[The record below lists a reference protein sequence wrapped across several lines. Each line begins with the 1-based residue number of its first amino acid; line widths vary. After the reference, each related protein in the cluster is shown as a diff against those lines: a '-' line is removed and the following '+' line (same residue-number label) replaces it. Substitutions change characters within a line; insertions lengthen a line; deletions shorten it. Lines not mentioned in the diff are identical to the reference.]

1 MQFKNNTKQRNTS
14 IQGLRSFKDTL
25 PKNLKKI
32 INKKGHIY
40 SETLSNWKYLV
51 GNELF
56 KVCFPKTFKNSNRFG
71 VSTLVVM
78 VKRGHEVDVEYSK
91 KNILDKMNNFFG
103 YDVVE
108 KLKFISFDDEQK
120 TNSSNET
127 KSNNVAISKY
137 RDKIIILGSFSNLN
151 AEEIKRITVGNKD
164 AKITIIAF
172 ESLTCSHCANFHKNV
187 YPELKKEYLDT
198 GLAKIEFRHFP
209 LDIAA
214 FNASKVAQCNN
225 DGNSDILE
233 SLYANQQKWVKGSS
247 VEEANK
253 NLQIFLKNEGFS
265 IDFESCVN
273 NKNIED
279 FVLND
284 RIEGAKNFKISSTP
298 TIIINNKKF
307 EKKLNYKNLK
317 KALEKM
323 I

>member
-91 KNILDKMNNFFG
+91 KNILDKINNFFG

-120 TNSSNET
+120 TSSLNEIN
-127 KSNNVAISKY
+127 SNNVAISKY
-137 RDKIIILGSFSNLN
+137 RDKIKDVKN
-151 AEEIKRITVGNKD
+151 EKIKK
-164 AKITIIAF
+164 
-172 ESLTCSHCANFHKNV
+172 SLT
-187 YPELKKEYLDT
+187 ELTKV
-198 GLAKIEFRHFP
+198 FR
-209 LDIAA
+209 
-214 FNASKVAQCNN
+214 
-225 DGNSDILE
+225 
-233 SLYANQQKWVKGSS
+233 
-247 VEEANK
+247 
-253 NLQIFLKNEGFS
+253 
-265 IDFESCVN
+265 
-273 NKNIED
+273 
-279 FVLND
+279 
-284 RIEGAKNFKISSTP
+284 
-298 TIIINNKKF
+298 
-307 EKKLNYKNLK
+307 EK
-317 KALEKM
+317 
-323 I
+323 